1 MVYFDATFSS
11 CKMTNAQ
18 KPSLHLFP
26 RCFKFWMWYCR
37 SVKND
42 NHFSPLGRNISHQY
56 ASCSCVH
63 FQHIIRGVTFL
74 VARTPPP
81 SIKRLL
87 YFAHPCWEFAFVFI
101 HIQCTGK
108 LLVLLRYDA
117 FFHVSLPSEGK
128 QTNGTTW
135 LPSTVLWS
143 RRTAAGKLSL
153 WTVLMMWVLWF
164 FFFVFFST
172 LGLKASGRAWLW
184 NLEEVFFFSNTT
196 TIIVYA
202 ESFSS
207 LHFPLA
213 PTRAFQ
219 QASGVIVS
227 CSGTLFQ
234 RAESSIKDCG
244 IQPFTSCFIQ
254 DQWATAPRPP
264 DSSKLLQAFCV
275 LHSL

>member
-26 RCFKFWMWYCR
+26 RCFKLWMWYCR

-56 ASCSCVH
+56 ASCRCVH

-87 YFAHPCWEFAFVFI
+87 YFARPCWEFAFVFI

-143 RRTAAGKLSL
+143 RRTAAGKLSS

-164 FFFVFFST
+164 FFLGFFLNPGLESVGSCMIMKSWRGVLLLKHHYNHRIRRVIFVFAFS
-172 LGLKASGRAWLW
+172 SR
-184 NLEEVFFFSNTT
+184 SNTSVST
-196 TIIVYA
+196 SKWSDSFLLRDA
-202 ESFSS
+202 FSES
-207 LHFPLA
+207 
-213 PTRAFQ
+213 R
-219 QASGVIVS
+219 I
-227 CSGTLFQ
+227 
-234 RAESSIKDCG
+234 
-244 IQPFTSCFIQ
+244 
-254 DQWATAPRPP
+254 
-264 DSSKLLQAFCV
+264 FC
-275 LHSL
+275 

>member
-26 RCFKFWMWYCR
+26 RCFKLWMWYCR

-87 YFAHPCWEFAFVFI
+87 YFARPCWEFAFVFI

-164 FFFVFFST
+164 FFFVIFST

-227 CSGTLFQ
+227 GSGTLFQ

>member
-26 RCFKFWMWYCR
+26 RCFKLWMWYCR

-135 LPSTVLWS
+135 LPSTVSWS
-143 RRTAAGKLSL
+143 RRTAAGKLSS

-164 FFFVFFST
+164 FFLFFSQPWAWKRRVVHDYEI
-172 LGLKASGRAWLW
+172 LKRC
-184 NLEEVFFFSNTT
+184 
-196 TIIVYA
+196 
-202 ESFSS
+202 SS
-207 LHFPLA
+207 SQTPLQSSYTQSHFRLCIFLHA

-264 DSSKLLQAFCV
+264 DSSKLLQDFYV
-275 LHSL
+275 IHSL

>member
-26 RCFKFWMWYCR
+26 RCFKLWMWYCR

-164 FFFVFFST
+164 FFFVIFST

-207 LHFPLA
+207 LHFPPA

-234 RAESSIKDCG
+234 RAESSVKDCG